1 MPKLYRDNRVCAC
14 GYSTLDTS
22 NWSKHSRICKQNTR
36 NEVEGNRIA
45 EKNAEIERL
54 TKQLVVKDEQLAVKD
69 KQMAEK
75 DEQIKQLIK
84 RPRTV
89 TNNNRFLVNSNVNCF
104 GRETLCHIPDAKYQE
119 LLRDPE
125 TSVAKVVALQRAIAE
140 NENVAVPNLRERR
153 WLVVEEEDGE
163 KQWKS
168 KDKGQVLEQIWES
181 GTCLLEGEADEETP
195 VGARW
200 SRWADRVRSSMDS
213 GGGKLYREQLE
224 MVEHCILDRRH
235 KE

>member
-1 MPKLYRDNRVCAC
+1 MSSLYKDARFCVC
-14 GYSTLDTS
+14 GYGTQRRDC
-22 NWSKHSRICKQNTR
+22 WSSHTKRCKEHISINP
-36 NEVEGNRIA
+36 VESELRERIA
-45 EKNAEIERL
+45 LLEA
-54 TKQLVVKDEQLAVKD
+54 QVVTGKEQLAVKD

-89 TNNNRFLVNSNVNCF
+89 NNNNRFLVNSNVNCF
-104 GRETLCHIPDAKYQE
+104 GRESLNHIPDAKYQE

-125 TSVAKVVALQRAIAE
+125 TSVAKVVALQRAVPE
-140 NENVAVPNLRERR
+140 NENVTVPNVRERR

-168 KDKGQVLEQIWES
+168 KDKVHVLEQMWAS

-200 SRWADRVRSSMDS
+200 SRWADKVRSSMDC
-213 GGGKLYREQLE
+213 GGGKLYREQLD
-224 MVEHCILDRRH
+224 MVEHCILDRRG
-235 KE
+235 